1 MKPFTLAAATALTVS
16 LLTCTVPASPTE
28 AAPTRAAPASGPAAP
43 HAAAVSPGSIQ
54 YVHSTLHGTPGGR
67 ILGTVACPTGTVVV
81 MAAASGNGYLDSL
94 TPLRGARTSDR
105 ISNFTSVGM
114 TAGFSPVQPP
124 GSATMDVVAGC
135 APAAQLAGAT
145 SVSTKV
151 RVSSTGFSE
160 AVASCPA
167 GMRAFGGG
175 GHFISADNRY
185 STRESAMY
193 SNSVTHDGTGW
204 YFRGWSISTLNSL
217 VVTTSCAPLPGSYI
231 ASKRVAYT
239 PFDTI
244 VFAQC
249 AFGYFPL
256 SGGEQI
262 LSTDGG
268 TGLDLVGSIQFSV
281 PTNNGWYVDGASGG
295 GPHHLVL
302 DSLVQCVPGG

>member
-1 MKPFTLAAATALTVS
+1 MKRLNPGIATALAVG
-16 LLTCTVPASPTE
+16 LLACVVPASPAQAGPART
-28 AAPTRAAPASGPAAP
+28 TPASEPAAAR
-43 HAAAVSPGSIQ
+43 AAAVTPGGIQ

-67 ILGTVACPTGTVVV
+67 VLATVACPAGTFVV
-81 MAAASGNGYLDSL
+81 MAAASGNGGLDSL

-114 TAGFSPVQPP
+114 TAGFSPTQAPA
-124 GSATMDVVAGC
+124 SATMDVVAGC

-145 SVSTKV
+145 SVTTKV
-151 RVSSTGFSE
+151 RVSSTGFTE
-160 AVASCPA
+160 AIASCPA
-167 GMRAFGGG
+167 GLRAFGGG
-175 GHFISADNRY
+175 GHFIGPDNRY

-217 VVTTSCAPLPGSYI
+217 VVTTSCAPLTGSYI
-231 ASKRVAYT
+231 ASKRVTFT

-244 VFAQC
+244 AFTQC
-249 AFGYFPL
+249 AFGYFAL
-256 SGGEQI
+256 SGGEQM

-268 TGLDLVGSIQFSV
+268 TGLDVVGSIQFSV
-281 PTNNGWYVDGASGG
+281 PTDNGWYVDGASGG

-302 DSLVQCVPGG
+302 DALAQCVPVG